1 MNLLQKQG
9 FYNSIILYC
18 GIALGFFNSII
29 LFQRNLTL
37 EEIGFFGLLI
47 SLTGLFAQVSSLGF
61 SNIILRYFPY
71 YQTPDK
77 THQGFITFVTLCC
90 GLSFTAFTLLLLAF
104 RSPIIQFYQ
113 EKKEAF
119 LLVKYYYYLIPISF
133 FTLVYSI
140 LEGLSRA
147 VFHNVLSAF
156 LREVLLRAFT
166 SIGVLLIV
174 FKLANYQN
182 FIAIYLIANVV
193 ITLILW
199 YSIYKGA
206 HFKFSLFS
214 AALKEKFRPMVNF
227 GLFSV
232 LSGGSFALIQ
242 YLDIIMLSALSKE
255 SLADV
260 GIYTTLFAIAVVIS
274 MPAKALNRTSY
285 QIISNAFK
293 DADFDKIS
301 RIYQKTSVVQSLIG
315 SLLLICLIVNWQN
328 ITLLLHKPEYADHF
342 LVFLLV
348 GLAFL
353 ADITGG
359 LNGHIISSSP
369 NYKIITYTLII
380 GVLVC
385 GILNF
390 LLIPTMGILG
400 AALAYL
406 LTMFGLNFTYW
417 LYIKIKFSLQPFGK
431 SHLLIVGVSAIA
443 LLIGYLIPNFPN
455 FFIDVLVRS
464 GVVIFSYT
472 VLAYLLHISVDIN
485 ELIDKLR
492 QKFNL

>member
-1 MNLLQKQG
+1 MTLLQRQG

-47 SLTGLFAQVSSLGF
+47 SLAGLFAQISSLGF

-71 YQTPDK
+71 YQNTDK
-77 THQGFITFVTLCC
+77 THQGFITFVTLFC
-90 GLSFTAFTLLLLAF
+90 GLSFTVFTLLLLAF
-104 RSPIIQFYQ
+104 KSPIIQFYQ

-119 LLVKYYYYLIPISF
+119 LLVKYFYYLIPISF
-133 FTLVYSI
+133 FTLIYSI
-140 LEGLSRA
+140 LESLSRA

-156 LREVLLRAFT
+156 LKEVLLRVFT
-166 SIGVLLIV
+166 SIGILLIV
-174 FKLANYQN
+174 FKLANYN
-182 FIAIYLIANVV
+182 DFIAIYLIANVV
-193 ITLILW
+193 ITLILF

-206 HFKFSLFS
+206 HFKFSVLS
-214 AALKEKFRPMVNF
+214 IALKEKLRPMINF

-255 SLADV
+255 SLTDV

-274 MPAKALNRTSY
+274 LPAKALNRTSY

-293 DADFDKIS
+293 DADFNKIG
-301 RIYQKTSVVQSLIG
+301 RIYQKTSVVQSLLG
-315 SLLLICLIVNWQN
+315 CLLLICLIVNWQN
-328 ITLLLHKPEYADHF
+328 IIFLLHKPEYSNHF

-369 NYKIITYTLII
+369 NYKVITYTLII
-380 GVLVC
+380 GVLLC

-417 LYIKIKFSLQPFGK
+417 LYIKVKFSLQPFGK
-431 SHLLIVGVSAIA
+431 SHLLIVGVSAITLFMG
-443 LLIGYLIPNFPN
+443 LLIPIFPN
-455 FFIDVLVRS
+455 MLIDILIRS
-464 GVVIFSYT
+464 CVVVVSYT
-472 VLAYLLHISVDIN
+472 VLAYLLHISTDIN
-485 ELIDKLR
+485 ELIDQLR
-492 QKFNL
+492 QKLNL